1 MHYVTVEE
9 RLNGKPVFLDSDD
22 VATPADCKLHPQIS
36 SSGSLSWKYTGLEEE
51 SECES
56 VHPPTS
62 ISVSG
67 SVSELERGFPPASAS
82 FDLSVRTLQQV
93 YNTQQCNN

>member
-22 VATPADCKLHPQIS
+22 VATPADCKLPPQIS

-56 VHPPTS
+56 VHPPT
-62 ISVSG
+62 VP
-67 SVSELERGFPPASAS
+67 EAASKEV
-82 FDLSVRTLQQV
+82 DIEIQQ
-93 YNTQQCNN
+93 Q